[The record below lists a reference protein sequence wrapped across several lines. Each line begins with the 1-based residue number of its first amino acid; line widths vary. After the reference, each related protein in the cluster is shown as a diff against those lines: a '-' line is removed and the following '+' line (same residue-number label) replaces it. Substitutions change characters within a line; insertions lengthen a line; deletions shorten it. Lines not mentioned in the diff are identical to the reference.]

1 MEVNMILIVEDD
13 KLLAETLSNYLESQH
28 IACVVAFDGEEALK
42 KIKEYNI
49 SGVIVDMMMPKM
61 DGLSFI
67 QALSHVSPKPFIMMS
82 TALGSL
88 EDKAKAFELGAD
100 DYLVKPYHFKELVYR
115 LQALSKRTLKES
127 THLLSFKHSYLDE
140 EQLLCKV
147 MDQVILL
154 SKKEFQVLFLLL
166 KHPHT
171 IFTRQQ
177 LLDRIWGEDNMSYD
191 RTVDTHIKSIREKV
205 KSPDF
210 EIVTIR
216 GLGYK
221 GVIV

>member
-1 MEVNMILIVEDD
+1 
-13 KLLAETLSNYLESQH
+13 
-28 IACVVAFDGEEALK
+28 
-42 KIKEYNI
+42 
-49 SGVIVDMMMPKM
+49 
-61 DGLSFI
+61 
-67 QALSHVSPKPFIMMS
+67 
-82 TALGSL
+82 
-88 EDKAKAFELGAD
+88 
-100 DYLVKPYHFKELVYR
+100 
-115 LQALSKRTLKES
+115 
-127 THLLSFKHSYLDE
+127 LSFKHSYLDE

>member
-1 MEVNMILIVEDD
+1 MILIVEDD
-13 KLLAETLSNYLESQH
+13 QTLAETLANYLESQH
-28 IACVVAFDGEEALK
+28 MSCVVAFDGEEALRK
-42 KIKEYNI
+42 MKEYTI

-67 QALSHVSPKPFIMMS
+67 QTLQHVTPKPFIMMS

-100 DYLVKPYHFKELVYR
+100 DYLVKPYHFKELVLR
-115 LQALSKRTLKES
+115 LQALRKRTIKES
-127 THLLSFKHSYLDE
+127 THQLSFKHSYLDE

-147 MDQVILL
+147 YDQSINL

-166 KHPHT
+166 KHPQI

-177 LLDRIWGEDNMSYD
+177 LLDQIWGEDNMSYD

-221 GVIV
+221 GVVI

>member
-1 MEVNMILIVEDD
+1 MILIVEDD
-13 KLLAETLSNYLESQH
+13 HTLAETLANYLSSQH
-28 IACVVAFDGEEALK
+28 IPCVVAFDGEEALVK
-42 KIKEYNI
+42 MKEYHVT
-49 SGVIVDMMMPKM
+49 GVIVDMMMPKM

-67 QALSHVSPKPFIMMS
+67 EAIARVTPKPFILMS

-100 DYLVKPYHFKELVYR
+100 DYLVKPYHFKELAYR
-115 LQALSKRTLKES
+115 IQALNKRTQKDLR
-127 THLLSFKHSYLDE
+127 HQLVFDHSFLDE

-147 MDQVILL
+147 YDQTILL

-166 KHPHT
+166 KHPQT

-177 LLDRIWGEDNMSYD
+177 LLDSIWGEDNMSYD

-210 EIVTIR
+210 EIITIR

-221 GVIV
+221 GVIT

>member
-13 KLLAETLSNYLESQH
+13 KLLAQTLSDYLESQH
-28 IACVVAFDGEEALK
+28 IECVVAFDGEEALK
-42 KIKEYNI
+42 KMKEYMI

-61 DGLSFI
+61 DGLTFI
-67 QALSHVSPKPFIMMS
+67 SSLTNLNPKPFILMS

-100 DYLVKPYHFKELVYR
+100 DYLVKPYHFKELGYR
-115 LQALSKRTLKES
+115 IQALLKRTSKD
-127 THLLSFKHSYLDE
+127 TRHQLSFNHSFLDE

-147 MDQVILL
+147 YDQNIAL

-166 KHPHT
+166 KHPQI

-177 LLDRIWGEDNMSYD
+177 LLDQVWGEDNMSYD

-221 GVIV
+221 GVIL